1 MRDVHF
7 AQLSSLEFHLKKN
20 TWIRFLFFYL
30 FIFGTNQ
37 KINYKK
43 GNQNTTTTSM
53 ENKYYYKGLQP
64 NVAHF
69 VYPFKFYKDGIT
81 KS

>member
-1 MRDVHF
+1 
-7 AQLSSLEFHLKKN
+7 
-20 TWIRFLFFYL
+20 
-30 FIFGTNQ
+30 
-37 KINYKK
+37 
-43 GNQNTTTTSM
+43 M

-69 VYPFKFYKDGIT
+69 VYPFKFYKYGIT